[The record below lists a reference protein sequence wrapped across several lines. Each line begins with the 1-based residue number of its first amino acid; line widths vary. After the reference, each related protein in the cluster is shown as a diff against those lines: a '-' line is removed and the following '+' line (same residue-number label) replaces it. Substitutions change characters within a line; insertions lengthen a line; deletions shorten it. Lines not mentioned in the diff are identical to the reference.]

1 MRTCDLFNKYRD
13 GELGAAEQSEFKS
26 HMASCENCRTKMS
39 LLNNLVY
46 ILKQEE
52 SQPMDLANRIA
63 QKAFLKDES
72 WAALVVSWLRPGP
85 AWAAAFGMMLVLFS
99 FLWVMSGKQRFDM
112 YSEYQKLMDDE
123 SAISLGTS
131 TSLSQV
137 RTDSELMLW
146 LAQGG
151 NSQ

>member
-13 GELGAAEQSEFKS
+13 GELGSAEQSEFKS
-26 HMASCENCRTKMS
+26 HLASCENCRTKMS
-39 LLNNLVY
+39 LLNNLVH

-52 SQPMDLANRIA
+52 LRPLDLANQIA
-63 QKAFLKDES
+63 QRAFQKDES
-72 WAALVVSWLRPGP
+72 WSALVVSWLRPGP
-85 AWAAAFGMMLVLFS
+85 AWAAALSMMVVLFS
-99 FLWVMSGKQRFDM
+99 FFWLMSGKQQFDM

-123 SAISLGTS
+123 AAINLGTT
-131 TSLSQV
+131 TSLSQA

-151 NSQ
+151 ESH